1 MIDQAINIKTKPSLN
16 ELIQKAVDLPVLPV
30 TAQKVL
36 SLMSDPDVSIEKIK
50 KLISGDPGLATRLLK
65 VANSAFYGGYR
76 DIQNLTQAIL
86 RLGLTS
92 VRNIVL
98 ATSMKNVYKRFGL
111 TEKLLWEQLIGSAIA
126 SSTIARQTRR
136 ADPEDAFVGG
146 LLHDVGMVIMN
157 NEYPD
162 EFAKVTEHIYNEAMG
177 FPEAEAQVFDFSHRQ
192 VGAIVVKKW
201 GFPENLEQLVKNF
214 DNADYVNKDRA
225 VSNMVTIIALADLL
239 CQKFGIGLR
248 KHVNSEVDFGNLPES
263 LGLNAERLGELSVKV
278 EQNLKQSLEIY

>member
-1 MIDQAINIKTKPSLN
+1 MLDQAVKTKPSLN
-16 ELIQKAVDLPVLPV
+16 DLIQKSGDLPVLPV
-30 TAQKVL
+30 TAQNVL

-50 KLISGDPGLATRLLK
+50 KLVSGDPGLATKLLK

-98 ATSMKNVYKRFGL
+98 ATSMKNVYKKFGL

-146 LLHDVGMVIMN
+146 LLHDVGMVIIN

-162 EFAKVTEHIYNEAMG
+162 EFVKVTEHIYNESMG
-177 FPEAEAQVFDFSHRQ
+177 FAEAEAEVFDFTHRQ

-201 GFPENLEQLVKNF
+201 GFPENLELLVKNF
-214 DNADYVNKDRA
+214 DNAEYINKDRA
-225 VSNMVTIIALADLL
+225 VLSMVSIINLADLM
-239 CQKFGIGLR
+239 CQKFGVGLR
-248 KHVNSEVDFGNLPES
+248 KHVNSEVNFGNLPES
-263 LGLNAERLGELSVKV
+263 LGLNAERFNELSEKV